1 LGRPTPNRQDAI
13 EKEQRVF
20 ELFRIWLIVVALGMA
35 VAGTLMAL
43 LGGTRLFAGV
53 DRLIDPAFWKKAPDA
68 AVHNYKAWIY
78 GVLGGTM
85 AGWGLTVAILVAGAF
100 STRQAW
106 AWWSV
111 AAGVGLWFVL
121 DTAQSLRYR
130 VYANAFVNTALL
142 VTLAIPL
149 AFTFADFH

>member
-1 LGRPTPNRQDAI
+1 LVRPAVDRQDAI
-13 EKEQRVF
+13 DKEERVF
-20 ELFRIWLIVVALGMA
+20 ELSRMWLIVVALGMT

-43 LGGTRLFAGV
+43 LGGTRVFAGM
-53 DRLIDPAFWKKAPDA
+53 DRLIDPAFWKEAPDA

-85 AGWGLTVAILVAGAF
+85 AGWGLTVALLVAGAF
-100 STRQAW
+100 STRQTW

-121 DTAQSLRYR
+121 DTGQSLRYR
-130 VYANAFVNTALL
+130 VYANALINTALL
-142 VTLAIPL
+142 VLLAVPL
-149 AFTFADFH
+149 AFTFGEFH